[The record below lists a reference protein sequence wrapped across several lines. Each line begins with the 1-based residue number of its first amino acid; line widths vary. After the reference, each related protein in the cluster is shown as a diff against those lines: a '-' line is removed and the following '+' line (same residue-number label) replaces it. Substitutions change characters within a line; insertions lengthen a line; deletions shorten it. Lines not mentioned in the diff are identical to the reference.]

1 MTIDLLA
8 AFLIGLV
15 SAGHCLGMCGGLMV
29 AAGLNSS
36 RPILTAYYNI
46 GRVTTYVFLG
56 TLLSYFSHLLP
67 SHSLPWLKVLS
78 GLLLVLSAVYFLGW
92 NQWLKKFEQ
101 LGFPLWRR
109 LQPLSNKLLPI
120 DSAKAAYGIGLL
132 WGFIPCGL
140 IYTAVAFSLG
150 MPNVLQSA
158 LAMLFFGLGTL
169 PAMIGSALMANR
181 IRPWLYHPKVKFVLA
196 GFMLLFAA
204 TIWLDV
210 YQNLR

>member
-1 MTIDLLA
+1 MTDLLA

-29 AAGLNSS
+29 AAGLNST

-46 GRVTTYVFLG
+46 GRITTYVALASV
-56 TLLSYFSHLLP
+56 LSYFSHLLP
-67 SHSLPWLKVLS
+67 SHTLPWLQVLS
-78 GLLLVLSAVYFLGW
+78 GSLLLLSALYFLGW
-92 NQWLKKFEQ
+92 NHWLKKFEQ
-101 LGFPLWRR
+101 VGVPLWQR
-109 LQPLSNKLLPI
+109 LQPLSKKLLPI
-120 DSAKAAYGIGLL
+120 DSAKTAYSIGLL

-150 MPNVLQSA
+150 MATVLQSA

-181 IRPWLYHPKVKFVLA
+181 IRPWLYHPKVKFILA
-196 GFMLLFAA
+196 GLMLLFAL
-204 TIWLDV
+204 TIWLNA